1 MIPNFMSAN
10 GLRYLQV
17 NSDRKSQTSVSDLSQ
32 TQPTASIL
40 ILTDEL
46 FECVLIFYGLRL
58 NRNKVDMSI
67 IWPVISPIFHN
78 TSYFLRFLVFKPINF
93 KENKVID
100 IATFILFMNNENTKS
115 CFTCL
120 QYTCFK
126 TLSIYFSFH
135 IILPSLYNFST
146 SLLKM

>member
-46 FECVLIFYGLRL
+46 FECVLIFYVV
-58 NRNKVDMSI
+58 K
-67 IWPVISPIFHN
+67 
-78 TSYFLRFLVFKPINF
+78 
-93 KENKVID
+93 
-100 IATFILFMNNENTKS
+100 A
-115 CFTCL
+115 
-120 QYTCFK
+120 
-126 TLSIYFSFH
+126 
-135 IILPSLYNFST
+135 
-146 SLLKM
+146 